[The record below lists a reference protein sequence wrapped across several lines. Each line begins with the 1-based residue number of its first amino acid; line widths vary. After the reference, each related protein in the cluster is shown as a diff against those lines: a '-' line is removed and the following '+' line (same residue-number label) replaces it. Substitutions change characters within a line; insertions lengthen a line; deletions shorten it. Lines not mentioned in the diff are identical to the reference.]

1 MQVIIWLPLLLLP
14 GIATNTYAGQREAQQ
29 SQEKGLAAENGHLQA
44 QLSALRRDLQKER
57 QQLVDA
63 REDGTVPLGTISELH
78 KQVEALQEKTE
89 RSCWT
94 SASSLDTELRR
105 SRVCSLK
112 NCRITGAIACINPAM
127 WSRGNP
133 IGVADSSSGDVQLLE

>member
-1 MQVIIWLPLLLLP
+1 MQVIKWLPLLLLP

-63 REDGTVPLGTISELH
+63 REDGTVPLGTTSELH

-89 RSCWT
+89 RAGQADPG
-94 SASSLDTELRR
+94 SAQEVEVLRR
-105 SRVCSLK
+105 ENQRLQSE
-112 NCRITGAIACINPAM
+112 INIQI
-127 WSRGNP
+127 GNA
-133 IGVADSSSGDVQLLE
+133 GRE

>member
-89 RSCWT
+89 RAGQADPV
-94 SASSLDTELRR
+94 SAQEVEVLRR
-105 SRVCSLK
+105 ENQRLQ
-112 NCRITGAIACINPAM
+112 AEINIQI
-127 WSRGNP
+127 GNA
-133 IGVADSSSGDVQLLE
+133 GRE

>member
-1 MQVIIWLPLLLLP
+1 MQVIKWLPLLLLP

-89 RSCWT
+89 RAGQADPG
-94 SASSLDTELRR
+94 SAQEVEVLRR
-105 SRVCSLK
+105 ENQWLQ
-112 NCRITGAIACINPAM
+112 AEINIQI
-127 WSRGNP
+127 GNA
-133 IGVADSSSGDVQLLE
+133 GRE

>member
-1 MQVIIWLPLLLLP
+1 MQVIKWLPLLLLP

-89 RSCWT
+89 RAGQT
-94 SASSLDTELRR
+94 DPVSAQEVEVLRR
-105 SRVCSLK
+105 ENQRLQ
-112 NCRITGAIACINPAM
+112 AEINIQI
-127 WSRGNP
+127 GNA
-133 IGVADSSSGDVQLLE
+133 GRE

>member
-1 MQVIIWLPLLLLP
+1 MQVIKWLPLLLLP

-57 QQLVDA
+57 QQLADA

-89 RSCWT
+89 RAGQT
-94 SASSLDTELRR
+94 DPVSAQEVEVLRR
-105 SRVCSLK
+105 ENQRLQSE
-112 NCRITGAIACINPAM
+112 INIQI
-127 WSRGNP
+127 GNA
-133 IGVADSSSGDVQLLE
+133 GRE

>member
-1 MQVIIWLPLLLLP
+1 MQVIKWLPLLLLP
-14 GIATNTYAGQREAQQ
+14 GIATNTSGGQREAQQ

-57 QQLVDA
+57 QQLADA

-89 RSCWT
+89 RAGQT
-94 SASSLDTELRR
+94 DPVSAQEVEVLRR
-105 SRVCSLK
+105 ENQRLQ
-112 NCRITGAIACINPAM
+112 AEINIQI
-127 WSRGNP
+127 GNA
-133 IGVADSSSGDVQLLE
+133 GRE

>member
-1 MQVIIWLPLLLLP
+1 MQVIKWLPLLLLP

-57 QQLVDA
+57 QQLADA
-63 REDGTVPLGTISELH
+63 REDGTVPLGTTSELH

-89 RSCWT
+89 RAGQADPV
-94 SASSLDTELRR
+94 SAQEVEVLRR
-105 SRVCSLK
+105 ENQRLQ
-112 NCRITGAIACINPAM
+112 AEINIQI
-127 WSRGNP
+127 GNA
-133 IGVADSSSGDVQLLE
+133 GRE

>member
-1 MQVIIWLPLLLLP
+1 MQVIKWLPLLLLS

-89 RSCWT
+89 RAGQT
-94 SASSLDTELRR
+94 DPVSAQEVEVLRR
-105 SRVCSLK
+105 ENQRLQ
-112 NCRITGAIACINPAM
+112 AEINIQI
-127 WSRGNP
+127 GNA
-133 IGVADSSSGDVQLLE
+133 GRE

>member
-57 QQLVDA
+57 QQLADA

-89 RSCWT
+89 RAGQT
-94 SASSLDTELRR
+94 DPVSAQEVEVLRR
-105 SRVCSLK
+105 ENQRLQSE
-112 NCRITGAIACINPAM
+112 INIQI
-127 WSRGNP
+127 GNA
-133 IGVADSSSGDVQLLE
+133 GRE

>member
-89 RSCWT
+89 RAGQT
-94 SASSLDTELRR
+94 DPVSAQEVEVLRR
-105 SRVCSLK
+105 ENQRLHQ
-112 NCRITGAIACINPAM
+112 AEINIQI
-127 WSRGNP
+127 GNA
-133 IGVADSSSGDVQLLE
+133 GRE

>member
-29 SQEKGLAAENGHLQA
+29 SQEKGLAAENGPLQA
-44 QLSALRRDLQKER
+44 LLSALRRDLQKER
-57 QQLVDA
+57 QQLADA

-89 RSCWT
+89 RAGQADPV
-94 SASSLDTELRR
+94 SAQEVEVLRR
-105 SRVCSLK
+105 ENQRLQSE
-112 NCRITGAIACINPAM
+112 INIQI
-127 WSRGNP
+127 GNA
-133 IGVADSSSGDVQLLE
+133 GRE

>member
-1 MQVIIWLPLLLLP
+1 MQVIKWLPLLLLP

-78 KQVEALQEKTE
+78 KQVGALQGKTE
-89 RSCWT
+89 RAGQADPV
-94 SASSLDTELRR
+94 SAQEIEVLRR
-105 SRVCSLK
+105 ENQRLQ
-112 NCRITGAIACINPAM
+112 AEINIQI
-127 WSRGNP
+127 GNA
-133 IGVADSSSGDVQLLE
+133 GRE

>member
-1 MQVIIWLPLLLLP
+1 MQVIKWLPLLLLP

-89 RSCWT
+89 RAGQADPV
-94 SASSLDTELRR
+94 SAQEVEVLRR
-105 SRVCSLK
+105 ENQRLQ
-112 NCRITGAIACINPAM
+112 AEINIQI
-127 WSRGNP
+127 GNA
-133 IGVADSSSGDVQLLE
+133 GRE

>member
-1 MQVIIWLPLLLLP
+1 MQVIKWLPLLLLP

-78 KQVEALQEKTE
+78 KQVGALQEKTE
-89 RSCWT
+89 RAGQADPV
-94 SASSLDTELRR
+94 SAQEIEVLRR
-105 SRVCSLK
+105 ENQRLQ
-112 NCRITGAIACINPAM
+112 AEINIQI
-127 WSRGNP
+127 GNA
-133 IGVADSSSGDVQLLE
+133 GRE

>member
-78 KQVEALQEKTE
+78 KQVGALQEKTE
-89 RSCWT
+89 RAGQADPV
-94 SASSLDTELRR
+94 SAQEIEVLRR
-105 SRVCSLK
+105 ENQRLQ
-112 NCRITGAIACINPAM
+112 AEINIQI
-127 WSRGNP
+127 GNA
-133 IGVADSSSGDVQLLE
+133 GRE

>member
-1 MQVIIWLPLLLLP
+1 MQVTIWLPLLLLP

-57 QQLVDA
+57 QQLADA

-89 RSCWT
+89 RAGQT
-94 SASSLDTELRR
+94 DPVSAQEVEVLRR
-105 SRVCSLK
+105 ENQRLQ
-112 NCRITGAIACINPAM
+112 AEINIQI
-127 WSRGNP
+127 GNA
-133 IGVADSSSGDVQLLE
+133 GRE

>member
-1 MQVIIWLPLLLLP
+1 MQVIKWLPLLLLP

-89 RSCWT
+89 RAGQADPV
-94 SASSLDTELRR
+94 SAQEVEVLRR
-105 SRVCSLK
+105 ENQRLQSE
-112 NCRITGAIACINPAM
+112 INIQI
-127 WSRGNP
+127 GNA
-133 IGVADSSSGDVQLLE
+133 GRE

>member
-1 MQVIIWLPLLLLP
+1 MQVIKWLPLLLLP

-57 QQLVDA
+57 QQLADA

-89 RSCWT
+89 RAGQADPV
-94 SASSLDTELRR
+94 SAQEVEVLRR
-105 SRVCSLK
+105 ENQRLQSE
-112 NCRITGAIACINPAM
+112 INIQI
-127 WSRGNP
+127 GNA
-133 IGVADSSSGDVQLLE
+133 GRE

>member
-1 MQVIIWLPLLLLP
+1 MQVIKWLPLLLLA

-89 RSCWT
+89 RAGQADPV
-94 SASSLDTELRR
+94 SAQEVEVLRR
-105 SRVCSLK
+105 ENQRLQ
-112 NCRITGAIACINPAM
+112 AEINIQI
-127 WSRGNP
+127 GNA
-133 IGVADSSSGDVQLLE
+133 GRD

>member
-89 RSCWT
+89 RAGQADPV
-94 SASSLDTELRR
+94 SAQEVEVLRR
-105 SRVCSLK
+105 ENQRLQSE
-112 NCRITGAIACINPAM
+112 INIQI
-127 WSRGNP
+127 GNA
-133 IGVADSSSGDVQLLE
+133 GRE

>member
-1 MQVIIWLPLLLLP
+1 MQVIKWLPLLLLA

-44 QLSALRRDLQKER
+44 QLSAVRRDLQKER

-89 RSCWT
+89 RAGQADPV
-94 SASSLDTELRR
+94 SAQEVEVLRR
-105 SRVCSLK
+105 ENQRLQ
-112 NCRITGAIACINPAM
+112 AEINIQI
-127 WSRGNP
+127 GNA
-133 IGVADSSSGDVQLLE
+133 GRD

>member
-29 SQEKGLAAENGHLQA
+29 SQEKGLAAENGPLQA
-44 QLSALRRDLQKER
+44 LLSALRRDLQKER

-89 RSCWT
+89 RAGQADPV
-94 SASSLDTELRR
+94 SAQEVEVLRR
-105 SRVCSLK
+105 ENQRLQSE
-112 NCRITGAIACINPAM
+112 INIQI
-127 WSRGNP
+127 GNA
-133 IGVADSSSGDVQLLE
+133 GRE

>member
-1 MQVIIWLPLLLLP
+1 MQVIKWLPLLLLS

-78 KQVEALQEKTE
+78 KQVGALQEKTE
-89 RSCWT
+89 RAGQADPV
-94 SASSLDTELRR
+94 SAQEVEVLRR
-105 SRVCSLK
+105 ENQRLQSE
-112 NCRITGAIACINPAM
+112 INIQI
-127 WSRGNP
+127 GNA
-133 IGVADSSSGDVQLLE
+133 GRE

>member
-89 RSCWT
+89 RAGQT
-94 SASSLDTELRR
+94 DPVSAQEVEVLRR
-105 SRVCSLK
+105 ENQRLQ
-112 NCRITGAIACINPAM
+112 AEINIQI
-127 WSRGNP
+127 GNA
-133 IGVADSSSGDVQLLE
+133 GRE

>member
-57 QQLVDA
+57 QQLADA

-89 RSCWT
+89 RAGQT
-94 SASSLDTELRR
+94 DPVSAQEVEVLRR
-105 SRVCSLK
+105 ENQRLHQ
-112 NCRITGAIACINPAM
+112 AEINIQI
-127 WSRGNP
+127 GNA
-133 IGVADSSSGDVQLLE
+133 GRE

>member
-44 QLSALRRDLQKER
+44 LLSALRRDLQKER

-89 RSCWT
+89 RAGQADPV
-94 SASSLDTELRR
+94 SAQEVEVLRR
-105 SRVCSLK
+105 ENQRLQ
-112 NCRITGAIACINPAM
+112 AEINIQI
-127 WSRGNP
+127 GNA
-133 IGVADSSSGDVQLLE
+133 GRE

>member
-44 QLSALRRDLQKER
+44 QLSAVRRDLQKER

-89 RSCWT
+89 RAGQADPV
-94 SASSLDTELRR
+94 SAQEVEVLRR
-105 SRVCSLK
+105 ENQRLQ
-112 NCRITGAIACINPAM
+112 AEINIQI
-127 WSRGNP
+127 GNA
-133 IGVADSSSGDVQLLE
+133 GRE

>member
-57 QQLVDA
+57 QQLADA

-89 RSCWT
+89 RAGQT
-94 SASSLDTELRR
+94 DPVSAQEVEVLRR
-105 SRVCSLK
+105 ENQRLQ
-112 NCRITGAIACINPAM
+112 AEINIQI
-127 WSRGNP
+127 GNA
-133 IGVADSSSGDVQLLE
+133 GRE